1 MTWNSLQR
9 MSMSLQWSLC
19 VCIYH
24 RNTTADMDQWCVW
37 VCREHGPACTEYQR
51 ACNDPCVTASIR
63 TRELET
69 STNDVLA
76 KDQFLSSQV
85 LKWHCII
92 DVIRSETKA
101 NDLTDFLGEQW
112 EHPKKPGDDYF
123 CFVSR
128 IKISDSPCHLKTI
141 IKLWKVRL
149 TFKFN
154 PAENY
159 IEKVKNWKQIK
170 FNTWVLWIHPT
181 PCIGW
186 SLVSAMM
193 IGLHRYWYRFIRV
206 SAKVS
211 SVGSNTWS
219 TFTATLCC
227 LTFRFSFPFVSER
240 FVTGSWHFHNLI

>member
-1 MTWNSLQR
+1 M
-9 MSMSLQWSLC
+9 C
-19 VCIYH
+19 VCIYQSN
-24 RNTTADMDQWCVW
+24 RSADINQWCVW
-37 VCREHGPACTEYQR
+37 VCREHGPGCTEYQR

-63 TRELET
+63 TRQLET

-112 EHPKKPGDDYF
+112 ELPKKPGDYYF

-141 IKLWKVRL
+141 IKLWKVHS

-159 IEKVKNWKQIK
+159 KEKVMKLMYKKTENKSNLI
-170 FNTWVLWIHPT
+170 LECYECIPHPALH
-181 PCIGW
+181 W
-186 SLVSAMM
+186 LV
-193 IGLHRYWYRFIRV
+193 IRV
-206 SAKVS
+206 SALMS
-211 SVGSNTWS
+211 SVGYFNLSGVITFAGLCS
-219 TFTATLCC
+219 TLGRQDMPA
-227 LTFRFSFPFVSER
+227 
-240 FVTGSWHFHNLI
+240 

>member
-1 MTWNSLQR
+1 

-19 VCIYH
+19 VCIYQS
-24 RNTTADMDQWCVW
+24 NTTADMDQWCVW

-112 EHPKKPGDDYF
+112 ELPKKPGDDYF

-141 IKLWKVRL
+141 IKLWKPCGELHREGDEINVQ
-149 TFKFN
+149 
-154 PAENY
+154 E
-159 IEKVKNWKQIK
+159 NWKQIK
-170 FNTWVLWIHPT
+170 FILECYECIPHPA
-181 PCIGW
+181 
-186 SLVSAMM
+186 LV
-193 IGLHRYWYRFIRV
+193 GH
-206 SAKVS
+206 
-211 SVGSNTWS
+211 
-219 TFTATLCC
+219 
-227 LTFRFSFPFVSER
+227 
-240 FVTGSWHFHNLI
+240 

>member
-1 MTWNSLQR
+1 
-9 MSMSLQWSLC
+9 
-19 VCIYH
+19 
-24 RNTTADMDQWCVW
+24 MDQWCVW

-112 EHPKKPGDDYF
+112 ELPKKPGDDYF

-141 IKLWKVRL
+141 IKLWKR
-149 TFKFN
+149 
-154 PAENY
+154 
-159 IEKVKNWKQIK
+159 
-170 FNTWVLWIHPT
+170 
-181 PCIGW
+181 
-186 SLVSAMM
+186 
-193 IGLHRYWYRFIRV
+193 RV
-206 SAKVS
+206 AKS
-211 SVGSNTWS
+211 RERASGARSHKS
-219 TFTATLCC
+219 CCGATFTSMIKYFWLKKSKLLHKHPSYHQIFAQ
-227 LTFRFSFPFVSER
+227 
-240 FVTGSWHFHNLI
+240 

>member
-1 MTWNSLQR
+1 M
-9 MSMSLQWSLC
+9 C
-19 VCIYH
+19 VCIYQ
-24 RNTTADMDQWCVW
+24 RNTTADMDKWCVW

-101 NDLTDFLGEQW
+101 IDLTDFLGEQW
-112 EHPKKPGDDYF
+112 ELPKKPGDDYF

-141 IKLWKVRL
+141 IKLWKPCGELHREGDEINVQ
-149 TFKFN
+149 
-154 PAENY
+154 E
-159 IEKVKNWKQIK
+159 NWKQIK
-170 FNTWVLWIHPT
+170 FNTWVLWMHPT

-193 IGLHRYWYRFIRV
+193 
-206 SAKVS
+206 S
-211 SVGSNTWS
+211 SVGYFNLSGVITFAGLCS
-219 TFTATLCC
+219 TLGRRDRPA
-227 LTFRFSFPFVSER
+227 
-240 FVTGSWHFHNLI
+240 